1 MKKGFTMIE
10 LIFVIVILGI
20 LAAVAIP
27 RLAATRDDAVAATI
41 KSDVA
46 TALTA
51 IPAWYQGQRDAR
63 IPQSVSLDPS
73 IWTTN
78 SDVNITYSEDGVVC
92 LSLAIFD
99 QNATSSTVASIGT
112 VGAVDINQTNGRWL
126 GANADGAPVLV
137 FTINT
142 NNDGIIC
149 QALEDMN
156 LRDQNATM
164 AGNRVQ
170 W

>member
-51 IPAWYQGQRDAR
+51 IPAWYQGQRDVR
-63 IPQSVSLDPS
+63 MPQSVSLDPN
-73 IWTTN
+73 IWTEN
-78 SDVNITYSEDGVVC
+78 SDVNITYDEDDTAC
-92 LSLAIFD
+92 LGLSIHDVNASGD
-99 QNATSSTVASIGT
+99 QGIAVAGTDYNATT
-112 VGAVDINQTNGRWL
+112 GRWI

-137 FTINT
+137 FTINQANT
-142 NNDGIIC
+142 GIIC
-149 QALEDMN
+149 SSLAAMGLT
-156 LRDQNATM
+156 DQNATM
-164 AGNRVQ
+164 AGNRVS
-170 W
+170 WN